1 MWLNNRAVLLHNQ
14 EKYTE
19 AISLLKRALSIR
31 TKKLGED
38 HPYTVGTRNSLEI
51 MRKEV

>member
-1 MWLNNRAVLLHNQ
+1 
-14 EKYTE
+14 E
-19 AISLLKRALSIR
+19 AIPLLKRALSIR

-51 MRKEV
+51 VRKEV